1 MLKKILLTICF
12 CASSCSFM
20 KPTVGV
26 IERTPLNLPDPPAMH
41 LSPIEFV
48 VIHKDNSEAIFSSMI
63 SQKEEPVMFCVS
75 GTVYKN
81 LATNMQ
87 TIKSHLIS
95 QKKVT
100 RLYRKYYE
108 NSKDGK

>member
-1 MLKKILLTICF
+1 MLKKMLLFVCL
-12 CASSCSFM
+12 CAASCSFG

-26 IERTPLNLPDPPAMH
+26 IEKTPLNLPDPPAMH

-48 VIHKDNSEAIFSSMI
+48 VIHKDNSQAIFSSMVEK
-63 SQKEEPVMFCVS
+63 KEEPVMFCVS
-75 GTVYKN
+75 GNVYKN

-87 TIKSHLIS
+87 KIKTHLIS

-108 NSKDGK
+108 NKKNGK